1 MFRGTFYLWK
11 ERHLMIIKNFH
22 KLLSVVM
29 ALICCINLTG
39 CYADKKASYECPYK
53 EFIVVDVLDLFA
65 NDQGVQSGWF
75 GEIVRKKFN
84 MELNIITPN
93 YSGGGDRLFEV
104 RAAAGNL
111 GDLIICRGANGELE
125 NLVDVGL
132 LYNMESDL
140 RGKEILKYKDAI
152 KNLNDNIPQGGIYA
166 IPSQVSTNPPDV
178 SSEGNEPIYG
188 PYIRWDL
195 YKELGYP
202 VLDTVED
209 LLPLLKEMQKLCQKN
224 GERTYGFSLFKEW
237 DDNMMNAIKQ
247 PCCMYGYD
255 EYGVVLAKADGSDY
269 QSIIDED
276 SLYVRMLNFYFEAN
290 QMGLVDPESINQNYY
305 RCFEKY
311 RQGQILYSPWPWMC
325 QPAYNSALNMEQ
337 GRGFMMVPIGD
348 MKIYSY
354 GCYPYGNQ
362 DSIIAVGSQAED
374 PERLVDFIDWLYS
387 DEGIMT
393 GQATHSGTAGP
404 EGLTWEMHEDGP
416 YLTDFGKKVLLD
428 SKEMEVPDEYGGGTW
443 ESGIS
448 ALNYKAV
455 VQCEKSAAG
464 YYYYYDMWDSV
475 KVLDKSALKKDW
487 CEKMKADTTMEY
499 LQKNNM
505 LLVATG
511 MLYTAE
517 AESMEQLT
525 IRSLCKQAIQEY
537 SWKMIFAADR
547 ETFERLLEEMRAAVI
562 SYGYNILL
570 EYDIEHAKK
579 ARGME

>member
-1 MFRGTFYLWK
+1 MWK

-125 NLVDVGL
+125 NLVDLGL
-132 LYNMESDL
+132 LYNMENDL

-178 SSEGNEPIYG
+178 PSEGNEPIYG